1 MNYEI
6 SIKLGNLLL
15 EKDAT
20 FIVNT
25 SNTTMILG
33 SGVSMAF
40 KRHCGLKL
48 QDAMNTQLKHRGN
61 INQGDVVKTL
71 SYATNFKYALHC
83 AVMDYNT
90 NAKSKSP
97 TLNTIKDI
105 LNNIDMELENYFQ
118 YFDEKVKIVLPLLGC
133 GVGGLDKKDVID
145 IYKSHFSKD
154 INFECEVVIYGYDN
168 EDFEMIQ
175 NIMEHQ

>member
-40 KRHCGLKL
+40 KRHCGLEL

-71 SYATNFKYALHC
+71 SYATNFKY
-83 AVMDYNT
+83 
-90 NAKSKSP
+90 SKS
-97 TLNTIKDI
+97 LFNKMSSFFKRRCDKFNIKVFFP
-105 LNNIDMELENYFQ
+105 Y
-118 YFDEKVKIVLPLLGC
+118 
-133 GVGGLDKKDVID
+133 
-145 IYKSHFSKD
+145 
-154 INFECEVVIYGYDN
+154 
-168 EDFEMIQ
+168 
-175 NIMEHQ
+175 